1 MEIMKESV
9 SGTLQSNDC
18 LVRVLPGTE
27 GVDLNLSS
35 SVMKQFG
42 DQIEKVIMET
52 LSEMKVEN
60 CKIIVEDRGALD
72 CTIKARVETA
82 VNRSNE

>member
-52 LSEMKVEN
+52 LIEMKVEN

>member
-42 DQIEKVIMET
+42 DQIEQVIRET